1 TISHTRLP
9 SSRLRRLSVAVV
21 INDRYQA
28 GEDGAVVP
36 IERTAEEITRLS
48 NLVKEAVGFDI
59 QRGDRVQVIN
69 EAFYVPE
76 PIEPLPAAPMW
87 EESWFWDLVRQVGG
101 ALLFLLLVFGVLKPT
116 MTRLTRQVVTTQM
129 SESMATAGAVAGEG
143 GMASM
148 PGEGREMGM
157 LSEDDSSLQL
167 PGPQSYEKTL
177 DAARNMIQDDPK
189 RVAQVVKKWISE
201 DGQ

>member
-1 TISHTRLP
+1 
-9 SSRLRRLSVAVV
+9 
-21 INDRYQA
+21 
-28 GEDGAVVP
+28 
-36 IERTAEEITRLS
+36 
-48 NLVKEAVGFDI
+48 DI

-76 PIEPLPAAPMW
+76 PIEPLPAVPMW

-101 ALLFLLLVFGVLKPT
+101 VLLFLLLVFGVLKPT

-143 GMASM
+143 GMARM
-148 PGEGREMGM
+148 PGEGGEMGM